1 MYNKRLPL
9 STEICRILLDNMP
22 LEDIVKLFS
31 SYNFF
36 TNDDLE
42 VISFLPSEYLKR
54 QYLVQN
60 WQHLKISDSVW
71 LMISDILQDAKPT
84 SSVGKRLSD
93 GKLL

>member
-1 MYNKRLPL
+1 M
-9 STEICRILLDNMP
+9 LLDNMP

-31 SYNFF
+31 SCNFF

-54 QYLVQN
+54 QFLVQN
-60 WQHLKISDSVW
+60 WQHLKIPHSVW
-71 LMISDILQDAKPT
+71 LMISDVLQDAKPT
-84 SSVGKRLSD
+84 SNVGKHLSD